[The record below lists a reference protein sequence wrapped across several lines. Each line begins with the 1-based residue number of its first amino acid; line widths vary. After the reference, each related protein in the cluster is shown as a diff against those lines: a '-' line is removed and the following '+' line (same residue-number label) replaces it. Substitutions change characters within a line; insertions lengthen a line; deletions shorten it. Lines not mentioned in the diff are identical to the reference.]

1 MIGALSRYS
10 NVCKYWYS
18 EQRSKVWLLVHM
30 TSTRVLLKVS
40 VERKLP
46 VEMYPNITSSS
57 YYVVRLG
64 WYFVLATQKQKTKQ
78 RRKEV
83 VDLIPWGYFDIHI
96 RLSFYGLVKTTHF
109 TTNSV
114 NKYDELIFGTWTSKD
129 KNLCCKG
136 NVLSN
141 NNPVEFEY

>member
-1 MIGALSRYS
+1 
-10 NVCKYWYS
+10 
-18 EQRSKVWLLVHM
+18 M

-83 VDLIPWGYFDIHI
+83 VDLIP
-96 RLSFYGLVKTTHF
+96 
-109 TTNSV
+109 
-114 NKYDELIFGTWTSKD
+114 
-129 KNLCCKG
+129 
-136 NVLSN
+136 
-141 NNPVEFEY
+141 